1 MPYSTHYKIKPT
13 KKDWKSIAL
22 LLCLFYFISP
32 CEAQLNTLMR
42 EAVEST
48 VRTAPKTII
57 KTEARVLPKA
67 LIKTTVIHEAINP
80 ILSSFE
86 RSPRISSAYK
96 ENARNFY
103 KHLREGTN
111 EAAEILEERIADDT
125 REQIIEDIA
134 EELDDNS
141 YLDDILENPLYPNLK
156 HSICKMYKRDSLTE
170 KDIRLILN
178 GGAID
183 STCIDEETLF
193 AIYFKMS
200 DSFAEKELTNIA
212 QAGNCDDSTLMEVT
226 KIASERKLF
235 FSSAECVPNNDD
247 EAISDVIVYILLS
260 IILYRFIRRI
270 VRKFRK
276 PNPETTVTES

>member
-1 MPYSTHYKIKPT
+1 MLYSAHYKMNPT
-13 KKDWKSIAL
+13 KKDWKSIAIL
-22 LLCLFYFISP
+22 ICLFYFISP
-32 CEAQLNTLMR
+32 CEAQLNTIMR

-103 KHLREGTN
+103 KHLREEAN
-111 EAAEILEERIADDT
+111 EVAEILEERIADDT

-134 EELDDNS
+134 DKLDGDS
-141 YLDDILENPLYPNLK
+141 YLDDILKNPLYPKLK
-156 HSICKMYKRDSLTE
+156 QSICKMYKRDSLTE
-170 KDIRLILN
+170 NDIRLILN
-178 GGAID
+178 GVAID
-183 STCIDEETLF
+183 STCIDEETLY

-260 IILYRFIRRI
+260 IILYRFIRKMM
-270 VRKFRK
+270 RKFRRS
-276 PNPETTVTES
+276 PVEASVTET